1 MATKTGNSR
10 VSLRNVLCLVA
21 AFCITFCLPA
31 EAQTHQFATGI
42 VCDSAKLAEQFVA
55 FAENGSPEEAIAEIN
70 AAAKEPTACMM
81 LQIAYTEMAEV
92 KTFQAVIGIVRI
104 VEITVVA
111 IRTTKG
117 FERMVPT
124 SQFIVTLIPPQ
135 IV

>member
-1 MATKTGNSR
+1 MATKTGNWR
-10 VSLRNVLCLVA
+10 VNLRSALCLAA
-21 AFCITFCLPA
+21 AFCISFCLPA

-55 FAENGSPEEAIAEIN
+55 FAENGSPGEAIAEVN

-81 LQIAYTEMAEV
+81 LQFAYFEVAEV
-92 KTFQAVIGIVRI
+92 KTLQAAIGIVSI

-117 FERMVPT
+117 FQRMVPT
-124 SQFIVTLIPPQ
+124 SQFIVTLIPAQ
-135 IV
+135 MV